1 MRFFYQKVYTMK
13 RVLQFLSYVMVATL
27 ASVITLALCVPP
39 YMEPSIV
46 PEAPLPT
53 ESKLDQLSA
62 LIQEQFI
69 GDVDVTAME
78 DAAAAA
84 MVEALGDRWSH
95 YISAEDYSS
104 YVSQMANSYVGIG
117 ITITV
122 REDGTGYNITQ
133 VAQGGPAEQAGI
145 LAGDILIGAAGQRFA
160 NVVDTS
166 QSNVIRGDAGTFVDI
181 TVLRNG
187 EEKTFNV
194 ERRLIKTV
202 AAKGQMISD
211 RVGLVTIYNFH
222 SGAADEAIKAV
233 EELRKQGAKAL
244 LFDLRNNPG
253 GYKSELVKIL
263 DHLLP
268 EGPLFRSLDYLG
280 NESVD
285 QSGASFV
292 NLPMAVLVNGESYS
306 AAEFFAAAIK
316 EYDAG
321 FIAGTQTCGK
331 GYFQITITLKDGSA
345 VGLSVG
351 KYFTPNGV
359 SLAEVGG
366 LTPDLVVEVDE
377 AVFNAIYA
385 RTLLPEEDP
394 QIQAALARLLEK

>member
-1 MRFFYQKVYTMK
+1 MK
-13 RVLQFLSYVMVATL
+13 KTLQFVSYVLVAAL
-27 ASVITLALCVPP
+27 ASVLTLVLYV
-39 YMEPSIV
+39 EP
-46 PEAPLPT
+46 APTPT
-53 ESKLDQLSA
+53 PESKLDQLSA

-69 GDVDVTAME
+69 GDADVTAME
-78 DAAAAA
+78 DAAASA

-104 YVSQMANSYVGIG
+104 YVNQMANSYVGVG

-133 VAQGGPAEQAGI
+133 VVSGGPAEQAGI
-145 LAGDILIGAAGQRFA
+145 RAGDILIGAAGHRFQ
-160 NVVDTS
+160 NVTDTQ
-166 QSNVIRGDAGTFVDI
+166 QSNVIRGEAGTFVEI
-181 TVLRNG
+181 LVLRNG
-187 EEKTFNV
+187 EELNFTV

-202 AAKGQMISD
+202 AAKGQMLAD
-211 RVGLVTIYNFH
+211 QVGLVTISNFH
-222 SGAADEAIKAV
+222 SGSADEAIKAV
-233 EELRKQGAKAL
+233 EELRKQGARAL
-244 LFDLRNNPG
+244 LFDVRNNPG

-268 EGPLFRSLDYLG
+268 KGPLFRSLDYLG
-280 NESVD
+280 NESTD
-285 QSGASFV
+285 ESGASFV

-316 EYDAG
+316 EYEAG

-331 GYFQITITLKDGSA
+331 GYFQITIPLKDGSA

-351 KYFTPNGV
+351 KYFTPKGV

-366 LTPDLVVEVDE
+366 LTPDLVVEVETD
-377 AVFNAIYA
+377 VFNAIYA
-385 RTLLPEEDP
+385 GTLAPEEDP
-394 QIQAALARLLEK
+394 QIQATLIRLLGK